1 MVVKSQSKKTKL
13 DDDTGG
19 FEPRAKRGRPRGK
32 GTQLVYDALRKEIL
46 TLVAKPGDHLD
57 EALLEKRFG
66 VSRTPIREALI
77 RLQADRLVRFS
88 ANRGHFVEVINLN
101 DVPRIFEALDLYQ
114 SAVLRLAAHR
124 RTEEQLTAL
133 RAINEEYKRAA
144 LAGDFQGMTEKNHE
158 FHKKIA
164 EAAANQFVKEGYEN
178 VLNFSLRL
186 TYLMFENAD
195 RTSQEPDSYY
205 ERIFHEH
212 DEMITLIERGD
223 ADTLDEVSKKHTRLF
238 CSRVS
243 QFMQHRVSLRS
254 KSEVKMPEE
263 LDL

>member
-1 MVVKSQSKKTKL
+1 MATKQEKVKVQAGTV
-13 DDDTGG
+13 DG
-19 FEPRAKRGRPRGK
+19 FEQRAKRGRPRGK
-32 GTQLVYDALRKEIL
+32 GTQVVYDALRKEIL

-57 EALLEKRFG
+57 EAQLEKRFG

-101 DVPRIFEALDLYQ
+101 DVPRIFEAMDLFQ
-114 SAVLRLAAHR
+114 AAVLRLAAHR
-124 RTEEQLTAL
+124 RTEAQLARL
-133 RAINEEYKRAA
+133 REINEAYKAA
-144 LAGDFQGMTEKNHE
+144 AIAGDFQGMTEKNHE
-158 FHKKIA
+158 FHKQIG
-164 EAAANQFVKEGYEN
+164 EAAGNQFIREGYEN

-205 ERIFHEH
+205 EQIFREH
-212 DEMITLIERGD
+212 DEMIMLLEKGT
-223 ADTLDEVSKKHTRLF
+223 ADELDEVSKKHTRLF

-243 QFMQHRVSLRS
+243 AFMEHRVSLRT
-254 KSEVKMPEE
+254 EAQA
-263 LDL
+263 L